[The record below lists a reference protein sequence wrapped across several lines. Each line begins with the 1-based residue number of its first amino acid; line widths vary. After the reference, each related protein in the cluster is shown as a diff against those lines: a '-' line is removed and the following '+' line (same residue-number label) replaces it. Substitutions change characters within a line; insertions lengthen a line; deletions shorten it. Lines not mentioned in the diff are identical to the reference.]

1 MTERDPQSFP
11 IGGGGRPPT
20 PGSLRAPSVTAPS
33 GAAPPPPTGEDL
45 ERKRFPILLTAFI
58 AACVL
63 VLCGLGTWQV
73 QRMQWKEQLIAQAE
87 AAAQLPPA
95 PLPEVLT
102 AADPEF
108 RKALVVCRG
117 LPTSAY
123 VELQSIHD
131 GQPGSRLISA
141 CVPEGM
147 TQTFLVDRGFVADS
161 ISARPRVLASTLPL
175 AMAVELRRSPPPG
188 AMTPAPADGRFYG
201 RDNLAIA
208 TQLRA
213 AAPAE
218 FTLFALT
225 SPNPEIAALIASA
238 PPAAFSNNHLG
249 YALTWYGL
257 ALALVGFYVA
267 VLVRRYRKP
276 IR

>member
-1 MTERDPQSFP
+1 MSEPKR
-11 IGGGGRPPT
+11 
-20 PGSLRAPSVTAPS
+20 
-33 GAAPPPPTGEDL
+33 
-45 ERKRFPILLTAFI
+45 RFPILLTLFLTV
-58 AACVL
+58 CVAL
-63 VLCGLGTWQV
+63 LCGLGTWQM
-73 QRMQWKEQLIAQAE
+73 QRMHWKEGLIAQAE
-87 AAAQLPPA
+87 AAATSPPA
-95 PLPEVLT
+95 PMPEVLT
-102 AADPEF
+102 ASDPEF

-117 LPTSAY
+117 LPTAPFI
-123 VELQSIHD
+123 ELQSIHD

-147 TQTFLVDRGFVADS
+147 SQTFLVDRGFVADS

-188 AMTPAPADGRFYG
+188 AMTPEPSQGRFYG
-201 RDNLAIA
+201 RDNAAIA
-208 TQLRA
+208 AQLGA
-213 AAPAE
+213 AAPSE

-225 SPNPEIAALIASA
+225 SPNPELGAMVASA

-267 VLVRRYRKP
+267 VLVRRYRKTIP
-276 IR
+276 

>member
-1 MTERDPQSFP
+1 MTEQDPQS
-11 IGGGGRPPT
+11 
-20 PGSLRAPSVTAPS
+20 SPSVSPLRS
-33 GAAPPPPTGEDL
+33 EPPPPTGEDL
-45 ERKRFPILLTAFI
+45 GRARFPILLTLFI
-58 AACVL
+58 AACVM

-73 QRMQWKEQLIAQAE
+73 QRMHWKEQLIAQAE

-117 LPTSAY
+117 LPTAAY

-147 TQTFLVDRGFVADS
+147 SQTFLVDRGFVADS
-161 ISARPRVLASTLPL
+161 VPARPRVLASTLPL

-188 AMTPAPADGRFYG
+188 AMTPAPANGRFYG
-201 RDNLAIA
+201 RDNAAISA
-208 TQLRA
+208 QLGA
-213 AAPAE
+213 AAPSE
-218 FTLFALT
+218 FTLFALA
-225 SPNPEIAALIASA
+225 SPNPEIGALIASA

-267 VLVRRYRKP
+267 VLVQRYRKP
-276 IR
+276 IP